1 MHPIFDEIL
10 PHYKLSEFPALREQA
25 KRWEKER
32 PLEGL
37 EILDCTPVF
46 RNTMTKYAALLCAG
60 ARLSVHVG
68 RVMPCDP
75 EIVKILPRYGIRVIP
90 DDLCKESFDCVS
102 DCAGDHAYVTSRL
115 GYVELTRSG
124 GPAYQNAKQPVFWS
138 DKSEIKEIETGLGT
152 GDGFR
157 RALASLKLG
166 DFKGQKIVLFGS
178 GKVGTGVAMYV
189 TSGGASLTVV
199 EDTRRVPKAPY
210 GARLLD
216 INDKESI
223 EAAIREATCV
233 VTATGVRHALV
244 GHVDPGVLVKSEA
257 LLVNLGVEDEY
268 GDGVPADRA
277 LNAKKPIN
285 FILDEPTLLR
295 YIDPTMALQNEGIL
309 YLVTHSKL
317 PAGLITPPEPM
328 VQSILDTVREEGL
341 ITPELDLLFSAYQAK

>member
-1 MHPIFDEIL
+1 MHPIFEEIS
-10 PHYKLSEFPALREQA
+10 PFYKPSEFPALREQA
-25 KRWEKER
+25 RRWGRTR
-32 PLEGL
+32 PLDGL

-75 EIVKILPRYGIRVIP
+75 EIVKILPRLGIRVLP
-90 DDLCKESFDCVS
+90 DGLCEESFDCVS
-102 DCAGDHAYVTSRL
+102 DCAGDHAYVPSRL

-124 GPAYQNAKQPVFWS
+124 GTAYRTAKQPVFWS

-157 RALASLKLG
+157 RALAALELG
-166 DFKGQKIVLFGS
+166 DFKGRRIVLFGS

-189 TSGGASLTVV
+189 TAGGASLTVV
-199 EDTRRVPKAPY
+199 DDIRRVPKAPY

-216 INDKESI
+216 LGDKESI
-223 EAAIREATCV
+223 EAAICGADCV

-244 GHVDPGVLVKSEA
+244 GHVDPEVLVRSDA

-268 GDGVPADRA
+268 GDDIPASRVQ
-277 LNAKKPIN
+277 NAKKPIN

-309 YLVTHSKL
+309 YLATHPDL

-328 VQSILDTVREEGL
+328 VRSILDTVREEGL
-341 ITPELDLLFSAYQAK
+341 ITSELERLDSAYR